1 MKALRITLYLMAA
14 TLVLAAALAAALW
27 SWTGNGT
34 SLATALGQLQRWLPA
49 GQTLEVKQVTGSVR
63 SGGSI
68 GWLRW
73 QQGDLSIELRD
84 ITVAWSLRPLLG
96 GELRLGQ
103 VIAKTLHVDDRR
115 APSEPDARV
124 PPTDLSL
131 PLKVDVPFSVDT
143 VEWTGSMSLNATELS
158 GHYVF
163 DSDIHRLD
171 EGQIRISSGKYQV
184 KGSLQARTPMALTV
198 QVDGAVQATLPSTQ
212 KPLLLQAHATLTGPL
227 AGRDAALELQAAL
240 VPDPQPSPQ
249 PTPHPSPVNQPAM
262 QAQVSARIQPW
273 QPQPVAEAHARWQA
287 LDLAALWPQAPQTR
301 LAGTATVTPDGTGWK
316 AAIQL
321 NNTLSGP
328 WNQQRLPLENLVAT
342 VTYAKSQWSIESL
355 KATGAG
361 GHIEAKG
368 QLSTTANNSASA
380 TGSPAPAQWN
390 GSASVYRINPA
401 ALDSRLGE
409 ALLDGQLTAQEVP
422 SGIAFE
428 ATLQA
433 AKGKANTNTA
443 GTPGGQRTFNGL
455 RLKTVHAQ
463 GLWEAPLLKLA
474 KLNVQ
479 TDDAQLQGQLTFHT
493 VTQAMEGQLTL
504 LVPGAQSTLAGHLA
518 SNRGEGD
525 VRLTVTDA
533 ALASR
538 WIARLPGAPTT
549 LGQTSVQGNAAFTG
563 HWQGGWQNQGEA
575 LRIQAGLRVP
585 KLELRTAGQSAPQ
598 ALQLRDWQVDASG
611 TLRSLSLTTRGQA
624 ETGTQRFNLQAQAHG
639 GRLGEGAWQALL
651 DTAQLTAQD
660 RMKPGT
666 WTLQLSDPV
675 TFNSKQIGT
684 THTLETSAG
693 SARLSGPVPGS
704 ALVSWQPAR
713 WSQQTAS
720 GRLGART
727 EWRTQGRV
735 ADLPLAW
742 LDLLG
747 QTQMANLGLRGDVL
761 FGGAWDATSAETLR
775 LHATLERTSGDLLLQ
790 TEAGA
795 SSLAAGVRE
804 ARLVV
809 TAEGDQ
815 LSASLR
821 WDSERAGKA
830 QADFNT
836 RLQRQD
842 SSWNWPADAAVG
854 ATIKAQLPPVGIWSL
869 LAPPGWRL
877 RGSLDA
883 DAVLSG
889 TRNAPQWRGNLV
901 AQDLAV
907 RSVVDGLDF
916 SQGSLRATLDGQ
928 RLDIDDFTLLGAG
941 GANGGLLRVKG
952 SVVWVPSTGGD
963 TAASPSALQHVRMEL
978 DATALALRVSARADR
993 NLVVSGTLTARLND
1007 TKLAIRGNLK
1017 ADQALFILP
1026 EDTAPRLGDD
1036 VVVRAPADPQAPATV
1051 AKTTATTPA
1060 TKSPRVIPDVDITL
1074 DLGPNFLV
1082 RGSGLVTRLA
1092 GNLEL
1097 RSAGVDL
1104 TPRLTGELAT
1114 VGGTYRAYGQLL
1126 SIEQGVLRF
1135 AGPYNNPYLD
1145 ILAIRPNLQQRVGV
1159 QIRGTA
1165 RSPVARLYAEP
1176 DLPDAEK
1183 LSWLI
1188 LGRAAANGGAE
1199 TAMLQQAALALLR
1212 GNGKTPTGSLGDAIG
1227 LDELSVR
1234 GGATS
1239 ADATTVVLG
1248 KRLSRDFYV
1257 AYERSLSGILGTLY
1271 IFYDL
1276 SRRVTVRAQTGEQS
1290 AIDLIFTL
1298 PYD

>member
-1 MKALRITLYLMAA
+1 MKALRVFLYLMAA
-14 TLVLAAALAAALW
+14 ALVLALALTGAVW
-27 SWTGNGT
+27 MWTGTGT

-49 GQTLEVKQVTGSVR
+49 GQTLEAKEVTGSVR
-63 SGGSI
+63 GGGSI

-73 QQGDLSIELRD
+73 QQGALRIEVRD
-84 ITVAWSLRPLLG
+84 VTIAWSLRPLLG

-103 VIAKTLHVDDRR
+103 VNAKYLHVDDRR
-115 APSEPDARV
+115 APVEPGARV
-124 PPTDLSL
+124 PFTDLGL
-131 PLKVDVPFSVDT
+131 PLKVDVPFTVDA
-143 VEWTGSMSLNATELS
+143 VEWTGSTSLKATGLA

-163 DSDIHRLD
+163 DSTTHRLD
-171 EGQIRISSGKYQV
+171 GGQVHISSGNYQI
-184 KGSLQARTPMALTV
+184 KGSLQARAPMALAV
-198 QVDGAVQATLPSTQ
+198 QVDGTVQATLPPAQT
-212 KPLLLQAHATLTGPL
+212 PFLVRAHATLTGPL
-227 AGRDAALELQAAL
+227 AGRDAALALQAAL
-240 VPDPQPSPQ
+240 APEPQPSPANPQ
-249 PTPHPSPVNQPAM
+249 AM
-262 QAQVSARIQPW
+262 QAHVSARIQPW
-273 QPQPVAEAHARWQA
+273 QAQPVAEAQARWQA

-301 LAGTATVTPDGTGWK
+301 LAGAATVTPAGAGWQ
-316 AAIQL
+316 AGIEL
-321 NNTLSGP
+321 SNTLTGP
-328 WNQQRLPLENLVAT
+328 WNQQRLPLDSLVAK
-342 VTYAKSQWSIESL
+342 VTYAKRQWSIESL
-355 KATGAG
+355 QATGAG
-361 GHIEAKG
+361 GRIEAQG
-368 QLSTTANNSASA
+368 QLSASANANNSV
-380 TGSPAPAQWN
+380 TGTPAPAQWH
-390 GSASVYRINPA
+390 GSASVYRVNPA

-409 ALLDGQLTAQEVP
+409 AVLDGQLTAQQAH

-428 ATLQA
+428 ASLQP
-433 AKGKANTNTA
+433 AKRKATANKA
-443 GTPGGQRTFNGL
+443 GTTAAQRTLDGL

-463 GLWEAPLLKLA
+463 GLWEAPLLKLRT
-474 KLNVQ
+474 LTVQ

-493 VTQAMEGQLTL
+493 VNQAMEGQLTL
-504 LVPGAQSTLAGHLA
+504 VVPGAQSTLAGHLA
-518 SNRGEGD
+518 STRGEGD

-533 ALASR
+533 AQASR
-538 WIARLPGAPTT
+538 WFARLPGAPLT
-549 LGQTSVQGNAAFTG
+549 LGQTSVQGNAEFTG

-575 LRIQAGLRVP
+575 LHIQAGLNVP
-585 KLELRTAGQSAPQ
+585 KLDLRAAGQPVAQ
-598 ALQLRDWQVDASG
+598 AWQLRDWQADASG
-611 TLRSLSLTTRGQA
+611 TLRALSLTTRGQA

-651 DTAQLTAQD
+651 DTAQLTTQD
-660 RMKPGT
+660 RLKPGL

-675 TFNSKQIGT
+675 TVDWKQRGT
-684 THTLETSAG
+684 TRTLETSAG
-693 SARLSGPVPGS
+693 SARLSGPVAGS

-720 GRLGART
+720 GRVAART
-727 EWRTQGRV
+727 EWRTLGRV

-795 SSLAAGVRE
+795 STLRAGVRD

-809 TAEGDQ
+809 TAEDDQ
-815 LSASLR
+815 LAASLR
-821 WDSERAGKA
+821 WDSERAGQA

-842 SSWNWPADAAVG
+842 GSWNWPADAAVRG
-854 ATIKAQLPPVGIWSL
+854 TVKAQLPPVGIWSL

-889 TRNAPQWRGNLV
+889 TRNSPQWRGNLV

-916 SQGSLRATLDGQ
+916 SQGSLRATLEGQ
-928 RLDIDDFTLLGAG
+928 RLDIQDFTLHGAG
-941 GANGGLLRVKG
+941 GASGGLLHVKG
-952 SVVWVPSTGGD
+952 SVVWLPPTGVD
-963 TAASPSALQHVRMEL
+963 AATNASALQRVRMEL
-978 DATALALRVSARADR
+978 DATAEALRVSARADR
-993 NLVVSGTLTARLND
+993 NLVVSGALTARLSG
-1007 TKLAIRGNLK
+1007 TRLLIRGNLR
-1017 ADQALFILP
+1017 ADQSLFILP

-1036 VVVRAPADPQAPATV
+1036 VVVRAPIGPQGPTAAPKA
-1051 AKTTATTPA
+1051 TTAT
-1060 TKSPRVIPDVDITL
+1060 KGLRVIPDVAITL
-1074 DLGPNFLV
+1074 DLGPNFQV

-1092 GNLEL
+1092 GSLEL
-1097 RSAGVDL
+1097 RSAGTDL

-1114 VGGTYRAYGQLL
+1114 VGGTYRAYGQQL

-1159 QIRGTA
+1159 EIRGTA

-1188 LGRAAANGGAE
+1188 LGRAAGSGGAE

-1212 GNGKTPTGSLGDAIG
+1212 GKGKPQSGSLGDAVG

-1239 ADATTVVLG
+1239 ADATTILLG

-1257 AYERSLSGILGTLY
+1257 AYERSLAGILGTLY
-1271 IFYDL
+1271 IFFDL

-1290 AIDLIFTL
+1290 AIDLIFTI